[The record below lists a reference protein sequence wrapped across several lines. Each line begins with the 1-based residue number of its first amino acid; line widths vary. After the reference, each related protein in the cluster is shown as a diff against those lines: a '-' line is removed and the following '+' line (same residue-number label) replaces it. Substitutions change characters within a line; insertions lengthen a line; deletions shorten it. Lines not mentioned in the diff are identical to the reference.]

1 MLYVDE
7 WNTQDEHYYSYAST
21 AIQLYKWHAHHTP
34 QNIALI
40 VTLNLQ
46 LSSTGILLQSI
57 APDKLPLYSQTV
69 YKHMAHMMNA
79 LIECIAI
86 SQF

>member
-21 AIQLYKWHAHHTP
+21 AIQLYKWRAHHTP

-40 VTLNLQ
+40 LTLNLQ
-46 LSSTGILLQSI
+46 LSSTGILL
-57 APDKLPLYSQTV
+57 
-69 YKHMAHMMNA
+69 
-79 LIECIAI
+79 
-86 SQF
+86 